1 MQVERK
7 TAAIVCSFRMALFI
21 LNNISHTE
29 HMPNRVNA
37 IARIAHPQPR
47 EGEVTPA
54 EFYDDASIQAQ
65 ENRED
70 YAENLQGLVDATD
83 EDELLL
89 ALSTAADQ
97 REHAERL
104 IRELLAYGRHFT
116 GGTQPGYSWQ
126 TLANAAR
133 LPYATARRQV
143 SDEDIAAVRDAL
155 GATNTEPA
163 HASDEDEDR
172 R

>member
-1 MQVERK
+1 M
-7 TAAIVCSFRMALFI
+7 S
-21 LNNISHTE
+21 
-29 HMPNRVNA
+29 NRINA
-37 IARIAHPQPR
+37 IARIAHPHPR
-47 EGEVTPA
+47 QGEVTPD
-54 EFYDDASIQAQ
+54 ESYDDAAIQAQ

-70 YAENLQGLVDATD
+70 YAENLQVLVDGTD
-83 EDELLL
+83 EDALLL

-97 REHAERL
+97 RDQAERL

-143 SDEDIAAVRDAL
+143 SDGDIAAVRDAL
-155 GATNTEPA
+155 GSTNHEPA
-163 HASDEDEDR
+163 RASGADEDPQ
-172 R
+172 

>member
-1 MQVERK
+1 MNNMGHNERM
-7 TAAIVCSFRMALFI
+7 S
-21 LNNISHTE
+21 
-29 HMPNRVNA
+29 NRIDA
-37 IARIAHPQPR
+37 IAHIAHPQPR
-47 EGEVTPA
+47 QGEVTPE
-54 EFYDDASIQAQ
+54 EFYDDAAIQAQ

-70 YAENLQGLVDATD
+70 YAENLQVLVDATN
-83 EDELLL
+83 EDALLL

-133 LPYATARRQV
+133 LSYATARRQV
-143 SDEDIAAVRDAL
+143 SDDDIAAVRNAL
-155 GATNTEPA
+155 GATDTDEPA
-163 HASDEDEDR
+163 HASVADEDSR
-172 R
+172 